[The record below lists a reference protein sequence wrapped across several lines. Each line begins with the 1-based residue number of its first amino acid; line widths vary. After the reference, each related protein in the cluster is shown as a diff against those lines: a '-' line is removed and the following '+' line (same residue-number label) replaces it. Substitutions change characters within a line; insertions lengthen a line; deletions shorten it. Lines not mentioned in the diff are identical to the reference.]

1 LGSATTPS
9 AMSWYSCRGYGHHRA
24 ISASNAISNSR
35 AEAGDKREY
44 VEAYVLGGEHVEGS
58 DAAIFMLLGAN
69 AALADDARSECGPE
83 ITGLC
88 GGFQFLVPTS
98 AIQEKFAERAI
109 DVRAFEIEQAKCLQ
123 NLFQSMS
130 HRAFSGEL

>member
-1 LGSATTPS
+1 
-9 AMSWYSCRGYGHHRA
+9 MSWYSCRGYGHHRA

-44 VEAYVLGGEHVEGS
+44 LEAYVLGGEHVEGS
-58 DAAIFMLLGAN
+58 DASIFMLLGAN

-88 GGFQFLVPTS
+88 GGFQFWFRPAQFKRSSQNERLMFEHLRLSRQSACRTSFSRCHIERLVGS
-98 AIQEKFAERAI
+98 CEGDR
-109 DVRAFEIEQAKCLQ
+109 R
-123 NLFQSMS
+123 
-130 HRAFSGEL
+130 

>member
-1 LGSATTPS
+1 LGSATTPL

-24 ISASNAISNSR
+24 IYASNAISNSR

-88 GGFQFLVPTS
+88 GGASSSGSDQRNSREVRRTS
-98 AIQEKFAERAI
+98 
-109 DVRAFEIEQAKCLQ
+109 D
-123 NLFQSMS
+123 
-130 HRAFSGEL
+130 